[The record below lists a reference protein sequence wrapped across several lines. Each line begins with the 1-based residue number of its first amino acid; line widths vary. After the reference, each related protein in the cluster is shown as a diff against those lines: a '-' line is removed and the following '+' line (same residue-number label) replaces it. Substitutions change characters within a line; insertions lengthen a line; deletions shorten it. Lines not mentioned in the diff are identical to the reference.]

1 MSQQIR
7 TYTELRQKIHDDLRL
22 QHPEWVQPNGESPLC
37 DSYEARLMETLQS
50 LNQTERNNSSDA
62 FATNPLRLAVEIL
75 GRHETLYWQAVT
87 ANRSLVFPA
96 FWFRQMLWEARERQA
111 DFWAQ
116 ESQGVAHDVL
126 REPERMAKVQAAKLV
141 CENTRWYTGK
151 ILKRVYGD
159 DAAVNVDARTA
170 VVVGD
175 EQIKELRS
183 RLNDARALVKQSGK
197 NDAEP

>member
-1 MSQQIR
+1 MARTLSQTKVLNGLKGGRRSIGTKALAKQICSILAQSNQPL
-7 TYTELRQKIHDDLRL
+7 TRL
-22 QHPEWVQPNGESPLC
+22 CPQDPDWP
-37 DSYEARLMETLQS
+37 DY
-50 LNQTERNNSSDA
+50 DA
-62 FATNPLRLAVEIL
+62 IMRI
-75 GRHETLYWQAVT
+75 QAEK
-87 ANRSLVFPA
+87 P
-96 FWFRQMLWEARERQA
+96 WFRQMLLKARERQA

-126 REPERMAKVQAAKLV
+126 REPESMAKVQAAKLV

-151 ILKRVYGD
+151 ILKRIYGD

-197 NDAEP
+197 GDAEP